1 MHLFSK
7 NNNNKILQLESA
19 HYLFGARVHG
29 YEAPDAR

>member
-19 HYLFGARVHG
+19 HYLFGAHVHE
-29 YEAPDAR
+29 YEAPNTR